1 MKIQNGSFAYDG
13 EVDSKNQ
20 PHGYGKIIWANG
32 DSYVGQFKNGQLDG
46 FGEMRWIDGSYQKGE
61 FKNGEAHGISKW
73 VDDTE
78 ICFGIFE
85 NGILLDYID
94 EDEYEDRLRELA
106 RSGTSNV
113 SNGSAGAK
121 KSVSSSQNDI
131 KNGQKTNTSPA
142 FSQNNGQKGAS
153 SVSNGQ
159 NGSSAKNSEIEK
171 AYNEGY
177 RQGKADRDKELDSET
192 KFILGR
198 AEGRTLGEKSGY
210 KKGYDEGYEKGKND
224 EKQSHSGG
232 KTYIDGRIEGR
243 KLGEADGY
251 KKGYDEGYEK
261 AKKEFSSGGSKD
273 LGFANIM
280 KDLAEKEGYKK
291 GYDEGYKKGRASVPS
306 SSYSGG
312 TSSYSSSNST
322 TSSKK
327 RNGPN
332 GLADKDAHD
341 PCLNYKPDGKVAS
354 FKSIYTYKGEYF
366 YDPVGIY
373 GGYNNVPNGRGKY
386 YDDNG
391 NVVIDGFFVNGAQ
404 EGYGW
409 KKDEDGSIYEGYF
422 SDGQKHGLGRLVEKD
437 GTVTEGIFV
446 KGKLDHG
453 YITQWLKDGTVFEG
467 YIAFDFH
474 AWDKGRIKYPNGG
487 VFEGEIGHYPYEGW
501 AKGTYKIGSKTY
513 EGYWSGDFIASKVTL
528 TEYGRKTEIKPGK
541 I

>member
-1 MKIQNGSFAYDG
+1 
-13 EVDSKNQ
+13 
-20 PHGYGKIIWANG
+20 
-32 DSYVGQFKNGQLDG
+32 
-46 FGEMRWIDGSYQKGE
+46 MRWIDGSYQKGE

-106 RSGTSNV
+106 RSGASKTV

-121 KSVSSSQNDI
+121 KSVSSSQNDT

-177 RQGKADRDKELDSET
+177 RQGKADRDKELDSDT

-198 AEGRTLGEKSGY
+198 AEGRALGEKSGY

-224 EKQSHSGG
+224 EKRSHSGE

-251 KKGYDEGYEK
+251 KKGYDEGY
-261 AKKEFSSGGSKD
+261 
-273 LGFANIM
+273 
-280 KDLAEKEGYKK
+280 
-291 GYDEGYKKGRASVPS
+291 KKGRASVPS
-306 SSYSGG
+306 SSCSGG

-341 PCLNYKPDGKVAS
+341 PCPNYKPDGKVAS
-354 FKSIYTYKGEYF
+354 FKSLYTYKGEYF

-437 GTVTEGIFV
+437 GTVTEGIFI
-446 KGKLDHG
+446 KGKIEG
-453 YITQWLKDGTVFEG
+453 FVMQRLKDGTVFEG
-467 YIAFDFH
+467 YVSFDLH
-474 AWDKGRIKYPNGG
+474 NWTRGTIKYPNGG
-487 VFEGEIGHYPYEGW
+487 VFEGSINHYPYDDGW
-501 AKGTYKIGSKTY
+501 GKGTYKIGSKTY